1 MTKKPTSLHIC
12 DQPRAHSRGTENL
25 RSSQTLPLDLLAKP
39 ERLVISGFPPS
50 ADPLARTPELP

>member
-39 ERLVISGFPPS
+39 DL
-50 ADPLARTPELP
+50 

>member
-39 ERLVISGFPPS
+39 KQLVTSGFPPA
-50 ADPLARTPELP
+50 ADPLVLAPELP